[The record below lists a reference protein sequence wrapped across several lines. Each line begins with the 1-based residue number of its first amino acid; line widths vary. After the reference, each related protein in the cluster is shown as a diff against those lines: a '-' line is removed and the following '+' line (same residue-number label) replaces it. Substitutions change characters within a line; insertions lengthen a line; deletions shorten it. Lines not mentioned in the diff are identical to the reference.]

1 MENNQ
6 MPHQSGAIRKI
17 RKIKRPK
24 MAMNPAMANPEIPTK
39 VGTTNAVNNQTN
51 AVNNQAV
58 VTNTPKVMANK
69 PEIRFNNPEQKQVRN
84 LPQTETFKQ
93 DTLYN
98 QNQGVENIRFVS
110 GDAQADAQSNVADL
124 LKNKTVLLLM
134 GLSVVF
140 GLFIGS
146 SSFSGTDA
154 SKHGLDW
161 VVANPDVPAGRSRC
175 GLVDQHQGCV
185 LYIMNPE
192 KRNVTGKDFY
202 SVAAKWTKRERYQI
216 ETGNMHYGS
225 KQIKP
230 GHIAQINIPPL

>member
-1 MENNQ
+1 MENDTPQ
-6 MPHQSGAIRKI
+6 QPRVVRKI

-24 MAMNPAMANPEIPTK
+24 TDIASSVQQPAAPEK
-39 VGTTNAVNNQTN
+39 VGVAQEQT
-51 AVNNQAV
+51 QQ
-58 VTNTPKVMANK
+58 NK
-69 PEIRFNNPEQKQVRN
+69 PQTPSRPKIDFGVPAQQQIRN
-84 LPQTETFKQ
+84 LPQKEAFKQ

-98 QNQGVENIRFVS
+98 KNNGVENIRFVS
-110 GDAQADAQSNVADL
+110 EDATSNIQANNIAEL
-124 LKNKTVLLLM
+124 LKNKTILLLM
-134 GLSVVF
+134 GLSAIF
-140 GLFIGS
+140 GLFVGA
-146 SSFSGTDA
+146 SSFSGSES

-175 GLVDQHQGCV
+175 GLVDSHQGCV

>member
-1 MENNQ
+1 MENSAPQ
-6 MPHQSGAIRKI
+6 QQKVVRKI

-24 MAMNPAMANPEIPTK
+24 TSFNPSVQQPQAPLKAGAPQAQEKPQSAPKIDFGVPEKHI
-39 VGTTNAVNNQTN
+39 
-51 AVNNQAV
+51 
-58 VTNTPKVMANK
+58 
-69 PEIRFNNPEQKQVRN
+69 VRN
-84 LPQTETFKQ
+84 LPQKGDLKQ
-93 DTLYN
+93 DKLYTKN
-98 QNQGVENIRFVS
+98 SGVENIRFVS
-110 GDAQADAQSNVADL
+110 EDAPNALQSANIAEL
-124 LKNKTVLLLM
+124 LKNKTILLLM
-134 GLSVVF
+134 GISAIF
-140 GLFIGS
+140 GLFVGS
-146 SSFSGTDA
+146 SGFSGSES

-225 KQIKP
+225 KQVKP
-230 GHIAQINIPPL
+230 GYIAQINIPPL

>member
-1 MENNQ
+1 MENNPSSQ
-6 MPHQSGAIRKI
+6 QPKVIRKI

-24 MAMNPAMANPEIPTK
+24 AQINQSIKPVIPPKAGNVSEQSKTPAPKISFI
-39 VGTTNAVNNQTN
+39 
-51 AVNNQAV
+51 
-58 VTNTPKVMANK
+58 TPGQEDGPKYA
-69 PEIRFNNPEQKQVRN
+69 RN
-84 LPQTETFKQ
+84 LPQKSTLKQ

-98 QNQGVENIRFVS
+98 NNSGVENIRFVS
-110 GDAQADAQSNVADL
+110 DDSSPDITKNNNIAEL
-124 LKNKTVLLLM
+124 LKNKTILFLM
-134 GLSVVF
+134 ALSAIF
-140 GLFIGS
+140 GLIIGNSLFS
-146 SSFSGTDA
+146 SES

-175 GLVDQHQGCV
+175 GLVDQRQGCV
-185 LYIMNPE
+185 LYLMNPE

>member
-6 MPHQSGAIRKI
+6 MPQQQRVIRKI
-17 RKIKRPK
+17 RKIKRQKSAITPITQPTIPPK
-24 MAMNPAMANPEIPTK
+24 SGQPQVFTQPQRPT
-39 VGTTNAVNNQTN
+39 A
-51 AVNNQAV
+51 
-58 VTNTPKVMANK
+58 PKIN
-69 PEIRFNNPEQKQVRN
+69 FTNPEQTTKHISN
-84 LPQTETFKQ
+84 LPQKGTFKQ

-98 QNQGVENIRFVS
+98 QNNGVENIRFVGS
-110 GDAQADAQSNVADL
+110 ESSDSLQTTNIAEL
-124 LKNKTVLLLM
+124 LKNKTILLLM
-134 GLSVVF
+134 GISALF
-140 GLFIGS
+140 GIFIGAGSFS
-146 SSFSGTDA
+146 SSES
-154 SKHGLDW
+154 SQHGLDW

-175 GLVDQHQGCV
+175 GLVDSHQGCV

-225 KQIKP
+225 KQVKP

>member
-1 MENNQ
+1 MENSQTSQQNVVV
-6 MPHQSGAIRKI
+6 RKI

-24 MAMNPAMANPEIPTK
+24 ISANSILKSPEAPEKAGSVSAETNKGIINKPKINFANPGQGQI
-39 VGTTNAVNNQTN
+39 
-51 AVNNQAV
+51 
-58 VTNTPKVMANK
+58 
-69 PEIRFNNPEQKQVRN
+69 RN
-84 LPQTETFKQ
+84 LPQSEVFKQ

-98 QNQGVENIRFVS
+98 QNGGIENIRFVS
-110 GDAQADAQSNVADL
+110 ETNQNYLQSNNIAEL
-124 LKNKTVLLLM
+124 LKNKTILLLM
-134 GLSVVF
+134 GISAIF
-140 GLFIGS
+140 GLFIGAG
-146 SSFSGTDA
+146 SFSGAEA

-175 GLVDQHQGCV
+175 GLVEQHQGCV

>member
-6 MPHQSGAIRKI
+6 VIRKI

-24 MAMNPAMANPEIPTK
+24 PSVNPAMQQPTAPTK
-39 VGTTNAVNNQTN
+39 AGLAGQP
-51 AVNNQAV
+51 QAAPV
-58 VTNTPKVMANK
+58 PPVQQQSQPQNKLPPKINFGSPAPN
-69 PEIRFNNPEQKQVRN
+69 QVRN
-84 LPQTETFKQ
+84 LPQASTFKQ
-93 DTLYN
+93 DTLYT
-98 QNQGVENIRFVS
+98 QNNGVENIRFVS
-110 GDAQADAQSNVADL
+110 ESAPNDIKSGNIAEL
-124 LKNKTVLLLM
+124 LKNKTILLLM
-134 GLSVVF
+134 GLSAIF
-140 GLFIGS
+140 GLFLGVGTSSGS
-146 SSFSGTDA
+146 TSS
-154 SKHGLDW
+154 KNGLDW

-185 LYIMNPE
+185 LYVMNPE

>member
-1 MENNQ
+1 MENNPSLQ
-6 MPHQSGAIRKI
+6 QPRVIRKI

-24 MAMNPAMANPEIPTK
+24 AEI
-39 VGTTNAVNNQTN
+39 
-51 AVNNQAV
+51 NQATKPV
-58 VTNTPKVMANK
+58 VPPKAGSNESQGK
-69 PEIRFNNPEQKQVRN
+69 APAPKISFISPEQQNDPKYVRN
-84 LPQTETFKQ
+84 LPQANSLKQ

-98 QNQGVENIRFVS
+98 KNSGVENIRFVS
-110 GDAQADAQSNVADL
+110 DDYPSDIMQNHNIAEL
-124 LKNKTVLLLM
+124 LKNKTVLLL
-134 GLSVVF
+134 VAIAAIF
-140 GLFIGS
+140 GIIIGS
-146 SSFSGTDA
+146 SFSSES

-185 LYIMNPE
+185 LYLMNPE

>member
-1 MENNQ
+1 MESNQ
-6 MPHQSGAIRKI
+6 TPQQPRVVRKI
-17 RKIKRPK
+17 RKIKRPVGATSPVAQPTVPPK
-24 MAMNPAMANPEIPTK
+24 AGYTQAKPQASNPPKISFANP
-39 VGTTNAVNNQTN
+39 GQTSN
-51 AVNNQAV
+51 FQSG
-58 VTNTPKVMANK
+58 
-69 PEIRFNNPEQKQVRN
+69 RN
-84 LPQTETFKQ
+84 LPQTGSARQ
-93 DTLYN
+93 DTLYTKN
-98 QNQGVENIRFVS
+98 NGVENIRFVS
-110 GDAQADAQSNVADL
+110 EGVADGSQSNNIAEL
-124 LKNKTVLLLM
+124 LKNKTILLLM
-134 GLSVVF
+134 ALSAVF
-140 GLFIGS
+140 GMVLGAS
-146 SSFSGTDA
+146 SVSGNEA
-154 SKHGLDW
+154 SKSGLDW

>member
-1 MENNQ
+1 MENSAPQ
-6 MPHQSGAIRKI
+6 QQKVVRKI

-24 MAMNPAMANPEIPTK
+24 TGFNPSVQQPQAPLKAGAPQAQEKPQSAPKIDFGVPEKHI
-39 VGTTNAVNNQTN
+39 
-51 AVNNQAV
+51 
-58 VTNTPKVMANK
+58 
-69 PEIRFNNPEQKQVRN
+69 VRN
-84 LPQTETFKQ
+84 LPQKGDLKQ
-93 DTLYN
+93 DKLYTKN
-98 QNQGVENIRFVS
+98 SGVENIRFVS
-110 GDAQADAQSNVADL
+110 ENAPDALQSANIAEL
-124 LKNKTVLLLM
+124 LKNKTILLLM
-134 GLSVVF
+134 GISALF
-140 GLFIGS
+140 GLFVGS
-146 SSFSGTDA
+146 SGFSGSES

-225 KQIKP
+225 KQVKP

>member
-1 MENNQ
+1 MENSAPQ
-6 MPHQSGAIRKI
+6 QQKVVRKI

-24 MAMNPAMANPEIPTK
+24 TGFNPSVQQPQAPLKAGAPQAQEKPQSAPKIDFGVPEKHI
-39 VGTTNAVNNQTN
+39 
-51 AVNNQAV
+51 
-58 VTNTPKVMANK
+58 
-69 PEIRFNNPEQKQVRN
+69 VRN
-84 LPQTETFKQ
+84 LPQKGDLKQ
-93 DTLYN
+93 DKLYTKN
-98 QNQGVENIRFVS
+98 SGVENIRFVS
-110 GDAQADAQSNVADL
+110 ENAPDTLQNANIAEL
-124 LKNKTVLLLM
+124 LKNKTILLLM
-134 GLSVVF
+134 GISAIF
-140 GLFIGS
+140 GLFIGAS
-146 SSFSGTDA
+146 GFSGSES

-225 KQIKP
+225 KQVKP

>member
-1 MENNQ
+1 MENSAPQ
-6 MPHQSGAIRKI
+6 QQKVVRKI

-24 MAMNPAMANPEIPTK
+24 TGFNPSVQQPQAPLKAGAPQAQEKPQSAPKIDFGVPE
-39 VGTTNAVNNQTN
+39 
-51 AVNNQAV
+51 
-58 VTNTPKVMANK
+58 
-69 PEIRFNNPEQKQVRN
+69 KQIVRN
-84 LPQTETFKQ
+84 LPQKGDLKQ
-93 DTLYN
+93 DKLYTKN
-98 QNQGVENIRFVS
+98 SGVENIRFVS
-110 GDAQADAQSNVADL
+110 EDAPNALQSANIAEL
-124 LKNKTVLLLM
+124 LKNKTILLLM
-134 GLSVVF
+134 GISALF
-140 GLFIGS
+140 GLFIGAS
-146 SSFSGTDA
+146 GFSGSES

-225 KQIKP
+225 KQVKP
-230 GHIAQINIPPL
+230 GYIAQINIPPL

>member
-6 MPHQSGAIRKI
+6 NPQQNGVIRKI

-24 MAMNPAMANPEIPTK
+24 VSANPITKFPEAPEK
-39 VGTTNAVNNQTN
+39 VGSGNAETAKGAVNK
-51 AVNNQAV
+51 
-58 VTNTPKVMANK
+58 PKINFV
-69 PEIRFNNPEQKQVRN
+69 NPEQGQVRN
-84 LPQTETFKQ
+84 LPQAGAFKQ

-98 QNQGVENIRFVS
+98 QNNGIENIRFVS
-110 GDAQADAQSNVADL
+110 ESSQNYIQSNNIADL
-124 LKNKTVLLLM
+124 LKNKTILLLM
-134 GLSVVF
+134 GISAVF
-140 GLFIGS
+140 GLFIGAG
-146 SSFSGTDA
+146 SFSSTEVN
-154 SKHGLDW
+154 KHGLDW

-175 GLVDQHQGCV
+175 GLVEQHQGCV

>member
-1 MENNQ
+1 MENNP
-6 MPHQSGAIRKI
+6 MPQQQKVIRKI

-24 MAMNPAMANPEIPTK
+24 LATSPLTQPVVPPKSGQSQEQASTSTQPQKSAAPKISFANPE
-39 VGTTNAVNNQTN
+39 QTS
-51 AVNNQAV
+51 
-58 VTNTPKVMANK
+58 PLKH
-69 PEIRFNNPEQKQVRN
+69 VRN
-84 LPQTETFKQ
+84 LPQTGTFKQ
-93 DTLYN
+93 DALYT
-98 QNQGVENIRFVS
+98 QNNGVENIRFISSES
-110 GDAQADAQSNVADL
+110 GNTLQTNNISEL
-124 LKNKTVLLLM
+124 IKNKTILLLM
-134 GLSVVF
+134 GISALF
-140 GLFIGS
+140 GIFIGAGTFS
-146 SSFSGTDA
+146 SSES

-161 VVANPDVPAGRSRC
+161 VVANSDVPAGRSRC
-175 GLVDQHQGCV
+175 GLVDTHQGCV

>member
-6 MPHQSGAIRKI
+6 LPQQQKVIRKI

-24 MAMNPAMANPEIPTK
+24 VASTTPIQPAVPPKSGQPQGQSQTQTSASQQPQKPVAPKINF
-39 VGTTNAVNNQTN
+39 VNSSQQT
-51 AVNNQAV
+51 Q
-58 VTNTPKVMANK
+58 PKQ
-69 PEIRFNNPEQKQVRN
+69 IRN
-84 LPQTETFKQ
+84 LPQAGAYKQ
-93 DTLYN
+93 DTLYTKN
-98 QNQGVENIRFVS
+98 NGVENIRFVS
-110 GDAQADAQSNVADL
+110 GEAADSLQTNNIAEL
-124 LKNKTVLLLM
+124 IKNKTILLLM
-134 GLSVVF
+134 GISALF
-140 GLFIGS
+140 GIFIGAGSFS
-146 SSFSGTDA
+146 SSES

-161 VVANPDVPAGRSRC
+161 VVANSDVPAGRSRC
-175 GLVDQHQGCV
+175 GLVDTHQGCV

-192 KRNVTGKDFY
+192 RRNVTGKDFY

>member
-1 MENNQ
+1 MENNP
-6 MPHQSGAIRKI
+6 MPQQQRVVRKI

-24 MAMNPAMANPEIPTK
+24 TPMNPAISQPVAPTK
-39 VGTTNAVNNQTN
+39 VGLGMSTQQPAAQQQAPQHQAPARVSNPPKIDFGAPAPSQT
-51 AVNNQAV
+51 
-58 VTNTPKVMANK
+58 
-69 PEIRFNNPEQKQVRN
+69 RN
-84 LPQTETFKQ
+84 LPQAGTFKQ

-98 QNQGVENIRFVS
+98 KNEGVENIRFVTEES
-110 GDAQADAQSNVADL
+110 AENLQTNNIAEL
-124 LKNKTVLLLM
+124 LKNKTILLLM
-134 GLSVVF
+134 GLSAVF
-140 GLFIGS
+140 GIFLGAG
-146 SSFSGTDA
+146 SFSGSES